1 MSKKQKK
8 PFYKKWWVWII
19 AIIVIFAWASGGEDT
34 EETASEPDE
43 SEAVEENEANEAEET
58 NANNEQEDI
67 EESGQNEETEENAP
81 EEVSQEKE
89 PDTLEE
95 YVESIVD
102 EVVGLEV
109 GDEERI
115 VALEIED
122 AEQGGKFV
130 YLNMIGDESL
140 TLNTTKSGLW
150 MDSLEIFEPIF
161 ERDEVSEV
169 SVMWQLELTDQYGN
183 SEYDMVMS
191 TTFTKETAEKV
202 NWENV
207 LYENVPN
214 IADSYYEHP
223 ALNN

>member
-1 MSKKQKK
+1 MSEKPKK
-8 PFYKKWWVWII
+8 PFYKKWWVWVI

-43 SEAVEENEANEAEET
+43 SEAVEENEANE
-58 NANNEQEDI
+58 NNEQENT
-67 EESGQNEETEENAP
+67 EEAVQNEEEEENTS
-81 EEVSQEKE
+81 EEEPSQEEE
-89 PDTLEE
+89 PATLEE
-95 YVESIVD
+95 FVESVVD
-102 EVVGLEV
+102 KVVGLEA

-130 YLNMIGDESL
+130 YLNMIGNESL
-140 TLNTTKSGLW
+140 TLNTTKDRLW
-150 MDSLEIFEPIF
+150 MESLEIFQPIF
-161 ERDEVSEV
+161 EQDEVSEV
-169 SVMWQLELTDQYGN
+169 SIMWQLELIDQYGN
-183 SEYDMVMS
+183 SEYEMVMS

-207 LYENVPN
+207 AYENVPN

-223 ALNN
+223 ALSN